1 MRSEKEIREK
11 LKELQDFC
19 IKEDYTLEEMQGLK
33 FCLNELDNIQPSIY
47 VLKYNADKLKKGVVF
62 TLLHDAQLIVLF
74 ML

>member
-33 FCLNELDNIQPSIY
+33 FCLNELDNI
-47 VLKYNADKLKKGVVF
+47 
-62 TLLHDAQLIVLF
+62 
-74 ML
+74 